1 MFHSIIISRLG
12 CKFYLAPVNNSAI
25 KHYKKE
31 NTRRLPRVFINI
43 FVLILLEIIFWQRR
57 NHASRV

>member
-1 MFHSIIISRLG
+1 M
-12 CKFYLAPVNNSAI
+12 KD
-25 KHYKKE
+25 YKKE

-57 NHASRV
+57 NHAGRV